1 MVKLIN
7 AVTGTDMYVADSRL
21 AEYLAEGHKLA
32 VEVPPAPPLPKK
44 KTVPK
49 KAAAKKGTTKK

>member
-7 AVTGTDMYVADSRL
+7 AVTGTDMYVAESRL
-21 AEYLAEGHKLA
+21 VEYIAEGHKLA

-44 KTVPK
+44 KTV
-49 KAAAKKGTTKK
+49 AKKTAARKGTMKK